1 MNRPTG
7 RHSSMKAI
15 KSVLLFSLY
24 VVLAVFISCRTRTAK
39 WEGTVEDVDG
49 VTFVR
54 NPGEPFYG
62 DITFELDEWLTIG
75 NEADENFMFV
85 RITDVD
91 VDEEGKIYILDAGN
105 SRLQIFDSEGHF
117 LKTLGRKGQGP
128 GEFDGLPFGF
138 SLKNDRIY
146 IREYRKMNVFDGGG
160 DFIRSFPLD
169 TYVVEFAVDR
179 EECLIGYAD
188 ISQRDTAVRGIIR
201 MSPEGKTVQTMAEYT
216 DLGIKI
222 VVAENMT
229 YTLSPNHSYTPRL
242 NFAPLGENA
251 FIYGYASEY
260 LLKVIDR
267 DGNPLLIFDKQ
278 EPPQAISQKEK
289 EYFID
294 RASESL
300 ERSRIKLPKSKIQ
313 ETLYFGK
320 HRAYF
325 DEVISDNLQR
335 IFIRRIKSVLGAAD
349 EVEFDIFSKD
359 GYYLYRMELPFCPE
373 VIRNGFVYDVQTDE
387 GSGLIKIVKYRVR
400 NWDQV
405 KEKSPFPRVFR
416 AVLDKDVF

>member
-1 MNRPTG
+1 
-7 RHSSMKAI
+7 MKAS
-15 KSVLLFSLY
+15 KSALLFSLI
-24 VVLAVFISCRTRTAK
+24 VVMAVFISCRTRTAK

-54 NPGEPFYG
+54 NPEQPFYG
-62 DITFELDEWLTIG
+62 DITFELDELLTIG

-85 RITDVD
+85 RVTDVD
-91 VDEEGKIYILDAGN
+91 VGKEGKIYVLDAGN
-105 SRLQIFDSEGHF
+105 YRLQIFDSEGHF
-117 LKTLGRKGQGP
+117 LKTIGRKGQGP
-128 GEFDGLPFGF
+128 GEFGGLPFGF

-146 IREYRKMNVFDGGG
+146 VREYRKMNVFDSGG
-160 DFIRSFPLD
+160 DFVRSYPLD
-169 TYVVEFAVDR
+169 TYMVEFAVDG

-201 MSPEGKTVQTMAEYT
+201 MSSEGKTVQTMAEYT

-242 NFAPLGENA
+242 NFAHLGENA

-267 DGNPLLIFDKQ
+267 DGNPLLMFDKQ

-289 EYFID
+289 EYFIE

-300 ERSRIKLPKSKIQ
+300 ERNRIKLPKQKIQ

-320 HRAYF
+320 HRAHF
-325 DEVISDNLQR
+325 DEVISDDLQR
-335 IFIRRIKSVLGAAD
+335 IYIRRIKSVLGVAD

-359 GYYLYRMELPFCPE
+359 GYYLYRSELPFSPE
-373 VIRNGFVYDVQTDE
+373 VIRNGFIYDIQTDE
-387 GSGLIKIVKYRVR
+387 ESGLIKIVKYRVR
-400 NWDQV
+400 NWDQI
-405 KEKSPFPRVFR
+405 KTEI
-416 AVLDKDVF
+416 

>member
-1 MNRPTG
+1 
-7 RHSSMKAI
+7 MKAS
-15 KSVLLFSLY
+15 KSALLCSLIVVMAVL
-24 VVLAVFISCRTRTAK
+24 ISCRTRTAK

-54 NPGEPFYG
+54 NPEQPFYG
-62 DITFELDEWLTIG
+62 DITFELDELLTIG

-85 RITDVD
+85 RVTDVD
-91 VDEEGKIYILDAGN
+91 VGKEGKIYVLDAGN
-105 SRLQIFDSEGHF
+105 YRLQIFDSEGHF
-117 LKTLGRKGQGP
+117 LKTIGRKGQGP
-128 GEFDGLPFGF
+128 GEFGGLPFGF

-146 IREYRKMNVFDGGG
+146 VREYRKMNVFDSGG
-160 DFIRSFPLD
+160 DFVRSYPLD
-169 TYVVEFAVDR
+169 TYVVEFAVDG

-201 MSPEGKTVQTMAEYT
+201 MSSEGKTVQTMAEYT

-242 NFAPLGENA
+242 NFAHLGENA

-267 DGNPLLIFDKQ
+267 DGNPLLMFDKQ

-289 EYFID
+289 EYFIE

-300 ERSRIKLPKSKIQ
+300 ERNRIKLPKQKIQ

-320 HRAYF
+320 HRAHF
-325 DEVISDNLQR
+325 DEVISDDLQR
-335 IFIRRIKSVLGAAD
+335 IYIRRIKSVLGAAD

-359 GYYLYRMELPFCPE
+359 GYYLYRSELPFSPE
-373 VIRNGFVYDVQTDE
+373 VIRNGFIYDIQTDE
-387 GSGLIKIVKYRVR
+387 ESGLIKIVKYRVR
-400 NWDQV
+400 NWDQI
-405 KEKSPFPRVFR
+405 KTEI
-416 AVLDKDVF
+416 

>member
-1 MNRPTG
+1 
-7 RHSSMKAI
+7 MKAL
-15 KSVLLFSLY
+15 KSVLLFSLI
-24 VVLAVFISCRTRTAK
+24 VVMAVFLSCRTRTAK

-54 NPGEPFYG
+54 NPEQPFYG
-62 DITFELDEWLTIG
+62 DITFELDELFTIG

-85 RITDVD
+85 RVTDVD
-91 VDEEGKIYILDAGN
+91 VGKEGKIYVLDAGN
-105 SRLQIFDSEGHF
+105 YRLQIFDSEGHF
-117 LKTLGRKGQGP
+117 LKTIGRKGQGP
-128 GEFDGLPFGF
+128 GEFGGLPFGF

-146 IREYRKMNVFDGGG
+146 VREYRKMNVFDSGG
-160 DFIRSFPLD
+160 DFVRSYPLD
-169 TYVVEFAVDR
+169 TYVVEFAVDG

-201 MSPEGKTVQTMAEYT
+201 MSSEGKTVQTMAEYT

-242 NFAPLGENA
+242 NFAHLGENA

-267 DGNPLLIFDKQ
+267 DGNPLLMFDKQ

-289 EYFID
+289 EYFIE

-300 ERSRIKLPKSKIQ
+300 ERNRIKLPKQKIQ

-320 HRAYF
+320 HRAHF
-325 DEVISDNLQR
+325 DEVISDDLQR
-335 IFIRRIKSVLGAAD
+335 IYIRRIKSVLGVAD

-359 GYYLYRMELPFCPE
+359 GYYLYRSELPFSPE
-373 VIRNGFVYDVQTDE
+373 VIRNGFIYDIQTDE
-387 GSGLIKIVKYRVR
+387 ESGLIKIVKYRVR
-400 NWDQV
+400 NWDQI
-405 KEKSPFPRVFR
+405 KTEI
-416 AVLDKDVF
+416 

>member
-1 MNRPTG
+1 
-7 RHSSMKAI
+7 MKAS
-15 KSVLLFSLY
+15 KSALLFSLI
-24 VVLAVFISCRTRTAK
+24 VVMAVLISCRTRTAK

-54 NPGEPFYG
+54 NPEQPFYG
-62 DITFELDEWLTIG
+62 DITFELDELLTIG

-85 RITDVD
+85 RVTDVD
-91 VDEEGKIYILDAGN
+91 VGKEGKIYVLDAGN
-105 SRLQIFDSEGHF
+105 YRLQIFDSEGRF
-117 LKTLGRKGQGP
+117 LKSVGRMGQGP
-128 GEFDGLPFGF
+128 GEFGGLPFGF

-146 IREYRKMNVFDGGG
+146 IREYRKMNIFDSGG
-160 DFIRSFPLD
+160 DFVRSYPLD
-169 TYVVEFAVDR
+169 TYVVEFAVDG

-201 MSPEGKTVQTMAEYT
+201 MNLEGKTVQTIAEYT

-242 NFAPLGENA
+242 NFAPLGENT

-267 DGNPLLIFDKQ
+267 DGNPLLLFDKQ

-289 EYFID
+289 EYFIE

-300 ERSRIKLPKSKIQ
+300 ERNRIKLPRSKIQ

-320 HRAYF
+320 HRAYY

-359 GYYLYRMELPFCPE
+359 GYYLYRTELPFSPE
-373 VIRNGFVYDVQTDE
+373 VISRGCFYDIRTDE
-387 GSGLIKIVKYRVR
+387 DTELIKIVKYRVR
-400 NWDQV
+400 NWDQI
-405 KEKSPFPRVFR
+405 KTGI
-416 AVLDKDVF
+416 